1 MVTQIPGGI
10 MAEKYGGKW
19 VFAIGILLTDL
30 FCVLTPVAA
39 RYGGSGAMIA
49 MRILTGLSEV
59 SIIYLNK

>member
-1 MVTQIPGGI
+1 